1 MKKIFY
7 IIGLFI
13 SLSSFYLAGSAD
25 VETALKNG
33 NAAEF
38 SSYFDKFVDIK
49 LPDKDEVKN
58 VGKTQASVAIKSFFD
73 ANNIKGF
80 EKISEREM
88 GGTMYIA
95 GKLKGASKNYN
106 ITLMIKITGDKQSVI
121 TIRIS

>member
-1 MKKIFY
+1 
-7 IIGLFI
+7 
-13 SLSSFYLAGSAD
+13 LAGSAD

-88 GGTMYIA
+88 GGTMYLA
-95 GKLKGASKNYN
+95 GKLQGASKNYN
-106 ITLMIKITGDKQSVI
+106 ITLMIKINGDKQSVI